1 MIMKKVLAAFLL
13 FLLII
18 SCTNKQEKTNAFI
31 KTLQPADIGNSGLKI
46 SLPPGYEIKEKPG
59 PDFMVYYIRPVDST
73 RVPEY
78 TGGIYLGQ
86 FPTEFSPTGEGCR
99 IDSLRST
106 LMGSERKWMRLY
118 CDSTYLVQTIIERKD
133 QKLHAFGKG
142 IKEADVQKMLDVFST
157 LK

>member
-1 MIMKKVLAAFLL
+1 MKYILAASLL
-13 FLLII
+13 SMVLVAC
-18 SCTNKQEKTNAFI
+18 SNKEEKANEFI
-31 KTLQPADIGNSGLKI
+31 KSLHSTGVGNSGLNI
-46 SLPPGYEIKEKPG
+46 SIPPGYEIKEKPG

-86 FPTEFSPTGEGCR
+86 FPTEFTPTGEGCKL
-99 IDSLRST
+99 DSLRAV
-106 LMGSERKWMRLY
+106 LMGTERKWMRMY

-142 IKEADVQKMLDVFST
+142 IRETDVQKMLDIFST